1 MGYDVF
7 LGNPHTNEM
16 DPGFKLPVIDLTY
29 DTVCFDLFHFNNVT
43 FLSKSKIGVVH
54 SIWLERQH
62 SVLYYGKGFKGY
74 SPG

>member
-54 SIWLERQH
+54 SI
-62 SVLYYGKGFKGY
+62 
-74 SPG
+74 